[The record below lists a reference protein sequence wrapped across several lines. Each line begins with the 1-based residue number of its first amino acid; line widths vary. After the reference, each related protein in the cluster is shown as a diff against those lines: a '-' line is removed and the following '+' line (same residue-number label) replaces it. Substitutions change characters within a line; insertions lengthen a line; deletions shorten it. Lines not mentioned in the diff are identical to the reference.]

1 MSCRDV
7 SHMDRSLRVGGR
19 YLPLAAGADSDSWL
33 LRRRLS
39 TATTFFSLGD
49 AILLDGEERPLE
61 IAVSV
66 RTTPRF
72 VLRNKGSWRQEVV
85 AQIYSCTPASRRRL
99 VQHYGI
105 ETEFEEYCRQQL
117 QRLSGSSQD
126 SSRSGDSRRR
136 DSPRRRNKRFL
147 KGVSVSWEN
156 PAKDED
162 FRRRVKSRQWKSF
175 GGKLRKSS
183 SLPSLCEALEPFDS
197 THSLNHVMNGSPGNT
212 TGSSLSSA
220 NTSISSGRTKSAHD
234 DSMVGSPEV
243 SGVRQPSKNRA
254 RKSLGKTKSVSQ
266 IFQRGLSLRGK
277 KKEGSPSELSTD
289 MTAPG
294 VLKVRS
300 CTGVTGMLKVTRH
313 AGVTGVLKV
322 RRRKGVTG
330 LSLRGKKKEGSPSE
344 LSTDMTAP
352 GVLKVR
358 SCTGVTGM
366 LKVTRHAGVTG
377 VLKVFGAMI
386 EQGANYKS
394 VLATRGST
402 ARELIKEALERYSID
417 RDTHAD
423 YVLCDVIGR
432 LRDPRPDEITHHS
445 PGKKG
450 KNEEKIWEE
459 ECVRV
464 IGDNEKPLE
473 IQSLWKPEIG
483 YSRRFEMRR
492 REEIHLF
499 QSDGVDTVT
508 AGINAQARRIQMSR
522 GRSRTVGEEELSRD
536 LKDIGNSLELN
547 SRLDDSNEQEPEETE
562 SSQGTSSAYSVRPP
576 VDYPFLLTIRGC
588 NPELDLLLYLLS
600 EPVAMVGRGGEVGG
614 PERGQGDGAM
624 DQADTEGSATP
635 EPVKVDILLSGQDI
649 LPQHCWL
656 CRKAAADSIARDSEA
671 VRQVVT
677 AEPLRGA
684 RMTVNGVPVYHRVE
698 LNPGDLLAFGEHYVF
713 LFKDPTSVQEIP
725 RELKW
730 LTGRESA
737 EPDYVPVSHS
747 VQTSIVDEKSLPP
760 VPKLVLE
767 EPPRQESA
775 QPASPAVEK
784 KSAQAPPN
792 QRLLDWQADR
802 TRLKLCYLPGKE
814 DDLLEYITTM
824 VIMEGPGY
832 KLAPAYL
839 MCACVEY
846 SAMTGDQTTTRKLLL
861 KISSLVQS
869 IAWERTKE
877 ISNRPGDRPSD
888 PIQATDELLPLL
900 KPIIFWMSNSLEM
913 LAFLQANLPDYLC
926 APPAALPPNTRAS
939 VAVADEEVLSVL
951 EEVVMY
957 TFQQSVY
964 YLTKI
969 TWSMFVFFIVTMT
982 LYIALPTVLDS
993 NPFAEDEKSS
1003 ETPEAGRNPD
1013 KPSSQTVDAIT
1024 YVLQST
1030 WSILQDCQ
1038 LHTQMTSQMFAY
1050 LFFFMNASLFNTLM
1064 ERGAGGRF
1072 YKWQKGVQI
1081 RGNLDQLETWA
1092 ADAGLGEEADKFMA
1106 KLSAA
1111 VDLLA
1116 TPKVHLLQSDWATLR
1131 RDFPALNAA
1140 QLQQVLGEY
1149 QLGPGRPRPR
1159 GWFPPPEEVE
1169 PALKTA
1175 DILESF
1181 NNHPPLVLPISGF
1194 QLDLAAPPSQPSFRQ
1209 YQDAVLR
1216 LFGEQQK
1223 VEEGPKVKRTPGL
1236 QISVRSQEELLK
1248 PSATS
1253 TPLKVSSVD
1262 PVPPSAQGTFTA
1274 HVVYMSDDDSLHDG
1288 VAGDVGHVKEDP
1300 QNYVEVNDDVDVTP
1314 LSSSGLRVLPV
1325 SEVTSLATIT
1335 EHDVTQPNGP
1345 RPDGIV
1351 DETPRGKPGDESSGN
1366 QNGSSRKSSVVGL
1379 LEGIRREDDAQDEV
1393 FVVDLGRGPTGL
1405 GLGLIDGLYTPLK
1418 SPGIYVRTLVPN
1430 GPAHKDGRLRL
1441 GDRILAVNGTSLVGA
1456 DYQSAMLLIRNAG
1469 EQLRFLV
1476 AKSDSSVAMKITASS
1491 C

>member
-1 MSCRDV
+1 MEAFKV
-7 SHMDRSLRVGGR
+7 VLINKTEYEGALRFYYEDGEREVTKAVRVRNSTTVEDLVPTLEEKFNLGPASDGEGR
-19 YLPLAAGADSDSWL
+19 VL
-33 LRRRLS
+33 
-39 TATTFFSLGD
+39 FQVQEGD

-289 MTAPG
+289 MTAP
-294 VLKVRS
+294 
-300 CTGVTGMLKVTRH
+300 
-313 AGVTGVLKV
+313 
-322 RRRKGVTG
+322 
-330 LSLRGKKKEGSPSE
+330 
-344 LSTDMTAP
+344 
-352 GVLKVR
+352 
-358 SCTGVTGM
+358 
-366 LKVTRHAGVTG
+366 G

-964 YLTKI
+964 YLTK
-969 TWSMFVFFIVTMT
+969 T

>member
-1 MSCRDV
+1 MATETILTPGVEGLFQRKRSSAQILSDPRVLAHLQQLHDTAQANGHLLGQDDAPDRDQLPETIANYNRRTPMEAFKAV
-7 SHMDRSLRVGGR
+7 LRNKTEYEGALRFYYEDGEREVTKAVRVRNTTTVEDLVPTLEEKFNLGPASDGEGR
-19 YLPLAAGADSDSWL
+19 VL
-33 LRRRLS
+33 
-39 TATTFFSLGD
+39 FQVQEGD

-66 RTTPRF
+66 RSTPRF

-85 AQIYSCTPASRRRL
+85 AQIYSCTPASQRRL

-105 ETEFEEYCRQQL
+105 EAEFAEYCHQQL
-117 QRLSGSSQD
+117 KRHSGSSAD
-126 SSRSGDSRRR
+126 SSRSGDNRSKRR
-136 DSPRRRNKRFL
+136 DSPRRRRNRHFL
-147 KGVSVSWEN
+147 KGVSASWEGTGG
-156 PAKDED
+156 AKDED
-162 FRRRVKSRQWKSF
+162 HRLRVKTRQWKSF
-175 GGKLRKSS
+175 SGKLKKSS
-183 SLPSLCEALEPFDS
+183 SLPSLCEAIELSDS
-197 THSLNHVMNGSPGNT
+197 THSLNHVMNGSPGN
-212 TGSSLSSA
+212 SSMSSA
-220 NTSISSGRTKSAHD
+220 NTSFNSGRPKSAHEY
-234 DSMVGSPEV
+234 SMVGSPEV

-294 VLKVRS
+294 VLKV
-300 CTGVTGMLKVTRH
+300 
-313 AGVTGVLKV
+313 
-322 RRRKGVTG
+322 
-330 LSLRGKKKEGSPSE
+330 
-344 LSTDMTAP
+344 
-352 GVLKVR
+352 
-358 SCTGVTGM
+358 
-366 LKVTRHAGVTG
+366 
-377 VLKVFGAMI
+377 FGAMI

-402 ARELIKEALERYSID
+402 ARELVKEALERYSID
-417 RDTHAD
+417 RETHAD

-432 LRDPRPDEITHHS
+432 LRDPRPDEIAHHS

-473 IQSLWKPEIG
+473 IQSLWKPETG

-499 QSDGVDTVT
+499 QSDGVDTIT

-522 GRSRTVGEEELSRD
+522 ARSRTVGEEELSRD
-536 LKDIGNSLELN
+536 LKDIGSSIELN

-588 NPELDLLLYLLS
+588 NPELDLLLFLLS

-614 PERGQGDGAM
+614 PERGQGDGAT
-624 DQADTEGSATP
+624 DQGETEGSATP

-656 CRKAAADSIARDSEA
+656 CRKAAADSVDSEP

-684 RMTVNGVPVYHRVE
+684 RVTVNGVPVYHRVE
-698 LNPGDLLAFGEHYVF
+698 LNPGDLVAFGEHYVF
-713 LFKDPTSVQEIP
+713 LFKDPTSVREIP

-747 VQTSIVDEKSLPP
+747 VQTSIVDEKSLP
-760 VPKLVLE
+760 VPKMVLE
-767 EPPRQESA
+767 EPPHQESNP
-775 QPASPAVEK
+775 PASPAVEK
-784 KSAQAPPN
+784 KAAPSPPN

-814 DDLLEYITTM
+814 DDLLEYVTTM
-824 VIMEGPGY
+824 VTMEGPGY

-888 PIQATDELLPLL
+888 PILATDELLPLL

-913 LAFLQANLPDYLC
+913 LAFLQAHLPEYLS
-926 APPAALPPNTRAS
+926 APPATLPPNTRAS

-964 YLTKI
+964 YLTK
-969 TWSMFVFFIVTMT
+969 T

-993 NPFAEDEKSS
+993 NPFAEDDKSS
-1003 ETPEAGRNPD
+1003 ETPEAGRSSD

-1038 LHTQMTSQMFAY
+1038 LHGHMTSQMFSY

-1081 RGNLDQLETWA
+1081 RGNLDQLEGWA
-1092 ADAGLGEEADKFMA
+1092 ADAGLGEEAGRFLA

-1194 QLDLAAPPSQPSFRQ
+1194 QLDLAAPPAQPSFRQ
-1209 YQDAVLR
+1209 YKDAVLR
-1216 LFGEQQK
+1216 LFGEPQ
-1223 VEEGPKVKRTPGL
+1223 EEPQVKRPQAEPGL
-1236 QISVRSQEELLK
+1236 QIIVSRQEELLK

-1262 PVPPSAQGTFTA
+1262 PVPLDTQ
-1274 HVVYMSDDDSLHDG
+1274 
-1288 VAGDVGHVKEDP
+1288 VKKD
-1300 QNYVEVNDDVDVTP
+1300 
-1314 LSSSGLRVLPV
+1314 
-1325 SEVTSLATIT
+1325 I
-1335 EHDVTQPNGP
+1335 
-1345 RPDGIV
+1345 
-1351 DETPRGKPGDESSGN
+1351 
-1366 QNGSSRKSSVVGL
+1366 
-1379 LEGIRREDDAQDEV
+1379 
-1393 FVVDLGRGPTGL
+1393 
-1405 GLGLIDGLYTPLK
+1405 LK
-1418 SPGIYVRTLVPN
+1418 SFEL
-1430 GPAHKDGRLRL
+1430 
-1441 GDRILAVNGTSLVGA
+1441 
-1456 DYQSAMLLIRNAG
+1456 
-1469 EQLRFLV
+1469 
-1476 AKSDSSVAMKITASS
+1476 
-1491 C
+1491 

>member
-1 MSCRDV
+1 MATETILTPGVEGLFQRKPSSAAILSDPRVLAHLQQLHDTAQANGHLLGHDDAPDRDTLPETV
-7 SHMDRSLRVGGR
+7 ANYNRRNPMEAFKVVLKNKTEYEGALRFYYEDGEREVTKAVRVRNTTTVEDLVPILEEKFNLGPASDGEGR
-19 YLPLAAGADSDSWL
+19 VL
-33 LRRRLS
+33 
-39 TATTFFSLGD
+39 FQVQEGD

-66 RTTPRF
+66 RSTPRF

-85 AQIYSCTPASRRRL
+85 AQIYCCTPASRRRL

-105 ETEFEEYCRQQL
+105 EAEFEEYCRQQL
-117 QRLSGSSQD
+117 KRHSGSSEG
-126 SSRSGDSRRR
+126 SSRSGDGRVLK
-136 DSPRRRNKRFL
+136 SPRRRNKHFL
-147 KGVSVSWEN
+147 KGVSVSWESRA
-156 PAKDED
+156 AKDED
-162 FRRRVKSRQWKSF
+162 DGWRVRGRQWKSF
-175 GGKLRKSS
+175 GGKSSGGKLRKSS
-183 SLPSLCEALEPFDS
+183 SLPSLCEALELFDS
-197 THSLNHVMNGSPGNT
+197 THSLAGHVMNGSPGNHSAG
-212 TGSSLSSA
+212 GSSLSSA
-220 NTSISSGRTKSAHD
+220 NTSFGSGRHD

-243 SGVRQPSKNRA
+243 TGVRQPSKNRA

-294 VLKVRS
+294 VLKV
-300 CTGVTGMLKVTRH
+300 
-313 AGVTGVLKV
+313 
-322 RRRKGVTG
+322 
-330 LSLRGKKKEGSPSE
+330 
-344 LSTDMTAP
+344 
-352 GVLKVR
+352 
-358 SCTGVTGM
+358 
-366 LKVTRHAGVTG
+366 
-377 VLKVFGAMI
+377 FGAMI

-402 ARELIKEALERYSID
+402 ARELVKEALERYSID

-473 IQSLWKPEIG
+473 IQSLWKPETG
-483 YSRRFEMRR
+483 YFRRFEMRR
-492 REEIHLF
+492 REEIHLL
-499 QSDGVDTVT
+499 QCDEVDTVT
-508 AGINAQARRIQMSR
+508 AGINAQARRISR
-522 GRSRTVGEEELSRD
+522 GRSRTVGEDELSRD

-547 SRLDDSNEQEPEETE
+547 SRLDDSHDQEPEETE
-562 SSQGTSSAYSVRPP
+562 SSQGTTSAYSVRPP
-576 VDYPFLLTIRGC
+576 VDFPFLLTIRGC
-588 NPELDLLLYLLS
+588 NPEQDLLLYLLS

-614 PERGQGDGAM
+614 PERGPGDQGTE
-624 DQADTEGSATP
+624 TEGSATP

-656 CRKAAADSIARDSEA
+656 CRKAADSIGSEP

-684 RMTVNGVPVYHRVE
+684 RLTVNGVPVYTRVE
-698 LNPGDLLAFGEHYVF
+698 LNPGDLVALGEHYVF
-713 LFKDPTSVQEIP
+713 LFKDPTSGAPEIP

-737 EPDYVPVSHS
+737 EPDYIPVSHS

-760 VPKLVLE
+760 APKLIPE
-767 EPPRQESA
+767 EPP
-775 QPASPAVEK
+775 
-784 KSAQAPPN
+784 PPN
-792 QRLLDWQADR
+792 QELTSPHEKPELKPAPNQRVLDWQADR
-802 TRLKLCYLPGKE
+802 ARLKLCYLPGKE
-814 DDLLEYITTM
+814 DELLEYVTTM
-824 VIMEGPGY
+824 VTMEGPGY
-832 KLAPAYL
+832 KLSPAYL

-846 SAMTGDQTTTRKLLL
+846 SAMMGDQTTTRKLLL

-900 KPIIFWMSNSLEM
+900 KPIVFWMSNSLEM
-913 LAFLQANLPDYLC
+913 LAFLQAHLPEYLS
-926 APPAALPPNTRAS
+926 APPAHLPPNTRAS
-939 VAVADEEVLSVL
+939 VAVATEEVLS
-951 EEVVMY
+951 
-957 TFQQSVY
+957 
-964 YLTKI
+964 
-969 TWSMFVFFIVTMT
+969 FVPQT

-993 NPFAEDEKSS
+993 NPFAEDEKLS
-1003 ETPEAGRNPD
+1003 ETPEAGRISD

-1030 WSILQDCQ
+1030 WSILQDCH
-1038 LHTQMTSQMFAY
+1038 LHDQMTSQMFAY

-1081 RGNLDQLETWA
+1081 RGNLDQLEGWA
-1092 ADAGLGEEADKFMA
+1092 ADTGLAEEAGKFMA

-1116 TPKVHLLQSDWATLR
+1116 TPKVHLLQSDWASLR

-1169 PALKTA
+1169 SALKTA

-1209 YQDAVLR
+1209 YHDAVLR
-1216 LFGEQQK
+1216 LFGELQATKAVPNVQQK
-1223 VEEGPKVKRTPGL
+1223 PAVADPGL
-1236 QISVRSQEELLK
+1236 QILVSHQEALLK

-1262 PVPPSAQGTFTA
+1262 PPGTQGTFTA
-1274 HVVYMSDDDSLHDG
+1274 RAVYISDDDSLHEG
-1288 VAGDVGHVKEDP
+1288 VAGGDLSGVKEDP
-1300 QNYVEVNDDVDVTP
+1300 QNYVEVNEDVEVT

-1325 SEVTSLATIT
+1325 SEATSLATIA
-1335 EHDVTQPNGP
+1335 EHDVTQPNGA
-1345 RPDGIV
+1345 RPEGIV
-1351 DETPRGKPGDESSGN
+1351 DETPRGKPDDESSGN

-1379 LEGIRREDDAQDEV
+1379 LEGIRREDDGQDEV

-1456 DYQSAMLLIRNAG
+1456 DYQRAMLLIRNAG

>member
-1 MSCRDV
+1 MATETILTPGVEGLFQRKRSNAQILSDPRVLAHLQQLHDTAQANGHLLGQEDAPDRDHLPETIANYNRRNPMEAFKV
-7 SHMDRSLRVGGR
+7 VLINKTEYEGALRFYYEDGEREVTKAVRVRNSTTVEDLVPTLEEKFNLGPASDGEGR
-19 YLPLAAGADSDSWL
+19 VL
-33 LRRRLS
+33 
-39 TATTFFSLGD
+39 FQVQEGD

-105 ETEFEEYCRQQL
+105 EAEFEEYCRQQL

-126 SSRSGDSRRR
+126 SSRSGDSRKR

-175 GGKLRKSS
+175 GGKLKKSS

-220 NTSISSGRTKSAHD
+220 NTSFSSGRTKSAHD

-294 VLKVRS
+294 VLKV
-300 CTGVTGMLKVTRH
+300 
-313 AGVTGVLKV
+313 
-322 RRRKGVTG
+322 
-330 LSLRGKKKEGSPSE
+330 
-344 LSTDMTAP
+344 
-352 GVLKVR
+352 
-358 SCTGVTGM
+358 
-366 LKVTRHAGVTG
+366 
-377 VLKVFGAMI
+377 FGAMI

-417 RDTHAD
+417 RETHAD
-423 YVLCDVIGR
+423 FVLCDVIGR

-624 DQADTEGSATP
+624 DQVDTEGSATP

-656 CRKAAADSIARDSEA
+656 CRKAAADSIARDSEP

-677 AEPLRGA
+677 VEPLRGA
-684 RMTVNGVPVYHRVE
+684 RMTVNGVPVYNRVE

-767 EPPRQESA
+767 EPPHQVSA

-784 KSAQAPPN
+784 KSVPAPPN

-814 DDLLEYITTM
+814 DDLLEYVTTM
-824 VIMEGPGY
+824 VTMEGPGY

-913 LAFLQANLPDYLC
+913 LAFLQAHLPEYLC

-964 YLTKI
+964 YLTK
-969 TWSMFVFFIVTMT
+969 T

-1236 QISVRSQEELLK
+1236 QISVSRQEELLK

-1345 RPDGIV
+1345 QPDGIV